1 MDYKAS
7 LEVLEKVLTEL
18 QEENTTVP
26 ILVEGEKDIAA
37 LRKLGMGGIIL
48 SVNAGMSLISF
59 CDMIARQHTDIIL
72 LMDWDRRGGY
82 ICHTI
87 SKNLEGRVRC
97 NLRYREIIAKHAM
110 IRTVEG
116 LPSWL
121 ETLYHKIA
129 REEQKLQQP

>member
-7 LEVLEKVLTEL
+7 LEVLEKMLKEL
-18 QEENTTVP
+18 QEENITIP

-37 LRKLGMGGIIL
+37 LRKLGIAGTVL

-59 CDMIARQHTDIIL
+59 CDMIARQYTEIIL

-82 ICHTI
+82 ICRI
-87 SKNLEGRVRC
+87 IRKNLEGRVRC
-97 NLRYREIIAKHAM
+97 NLRYREIVAKHAM

-121 ETLYHKIA
+121 ETLNRKITEKFNA
-129 REEQKLQQP
+129 